1 MQAIK
6 TIFLD
11 WNGTICNNVFW
22 EQLNNSTTKE
32 IFDKIT
38 KCLFIKHNH
47 LINSWMKNILS
58 MNDIID
64 IVSRETNIDKY
75 FLKEQLII
83 SSLGMN
89 YVDLNIPNI
98 IKLIQIKGIKVVLA
112 SDNMDVFRHT
122 ITNLKMDLLFD
133 DLLLSNEIGFLKS
146 ELNDNKSLF
155 FENYINKNNLKYN
168 ECILIDD
175 SKELTNLCKQIGM
188 NNIQIDNCVNT
199 INELRKFI

>member
-112 SDNMDVFRHT
+112 SDNMDVFKYT

-146 ELNDNKSLF
+146 ELNDSKSLF
-155 FENYINKNNLKYN
+155 FWALYK
-168 ECILIDD
+168 
-175 SKELTNLCKQIGM
+175 
-188 NNIQIDNCVNT
+188 
-199 INELRKFI
+199 

>member
-112 SDNMDVFRHT
+112 SDNMDVFKYT

-146 ELNDNKSLF
+146 DLNDSKSLF

-188 NNIQIDNCVNT
+188 NNIQIDNCVNI
-199 INELRKFI
+199 INELRKCI